1 MAVKMGILQGEKI
14 YIHTFVIISGWILL
28 KMRNVAGKSC
38 RENQNTLFMFN
49 DPLLPKSCHEWD
61 DVEQYGGAT
70 DDSIIWYMC
79 FVCRITGLLK
89 LQTHTK

>member
-1 MAVKMGILQGEKI
+1 
-14 YIHTFVIISGWILL
+14 
-28 KMRNVAGKSC
+28 
-38 RENQNTLFMFN
+38 
-49 DPLLPKSCHEWD
+49 
-61 DVEQYGGAT
+61 VEQYGGAT